1 MGGRCLDH
9 SYRGFATPMTILR
22 IGICLLVVFAV
33 TANGAVEPWSEAI
46 LEIAAAVL
54 FVWWGFLVARH
65 KTGEISWSPVFW
77 PILAIFLFGLL
88 QYIVPLSVYPYL
100 TKLEL
105 LRWTTYLL
113 VIFLSGQA
121 FQTPRHWG
129 RFTWFLVWFGF
140 AVAVFGILQ
149 DLTSNG
155 KLYWFRELRFG
166 GAMYGPFVN
175 KNHFAGFMELVIPV
189 GLATLAM
196 RGVRRQQ
203 IPLIAFCTVLPI
215 GALILSA
222 SRAGVVAFG
231 GSLIILILL
240 LLFRHGEK
248 RNLLVFL
255 AVLVFAGGLVAWM
268 GADRV
273 IARFE
278 QIRNPEISE
287 SRRISM
293 MRGALHMFRANPWI
307 GTGLGTTISVYPRFE
322 THYDGNTVD
331 HVHNDHLE
339 LLAETGIIGGVCW
352 LAFIG
357 ILVRAGLKN
366 LSSRNDALV
375 QALQIGAL
383 VGCAS
388 LLIHGLVDFNLH
400 IPSNALLFFLLAQF
414 AASGPVSG
422 PAN

>member
-1 MGGRCLDH
+1 
-9 SYRGFATPMTILR
+9 MTILR
-22 IGICLLVVFAV
+22 VGICLLMVFAV
-33 TANGAVEPWSEAI
+33 VANGTVEPWSEAI
-46 LEIAAAVL
+46 LEIAAAAL
-54 FVWWGFLVARH
+54 FMWWGYLVASR
-65 KTGEISWSPVFW
+65 KAVEVSWSPVFW
-77 PILAIFLFGLL
+77 PILALFLFGFL

-100 TKLEL
+100 TRLDL
-105 LRWTTYLL
+105 LRWMAYLL
-113 VIFLSGQA
+113 VIFLASQA
-121 FQTPRHWG
+121 FQTPHHWG
-129 RFTWFLVWFGF
+129 QFTWFLVWLGF

-189 GLATLAM
+189 GLATLAVQ
-196 RGVRRQQ
+196 GVRRQQ
-203 IPLIAFCTVLPI
+203 IPLIAFCTALPI

-222 SRAGVVAFG
+222 SRGGVVAFG

-240 LLFRHGEK
+240 LLMRRGEK
-248 RNLLVFL
+248 RHLLSFFI
-255 AVLVFAGGLVAWM
+255 VLLLAGGLVAWM
-268 GADRV
+268 GADQIIR
-273 IARFE
+273 RFE
-278 QIRNPEISE
+278 EVKNPEISE

-293 MRGALHMFRANPWI
+293 MRGALHMFRASPWI
-307 GTGLGTTISVYPRFE
+307 GTGLGTTISVYPKFE
-322 THYDGNTVD
+322 TVYTKSTVD

-339 LLAETGIIGGVCW
+339 LLAETGIVGGLSW
-352 LAFIG
+352 LVFIG
-357 ILVRAGLKN
+357 VLARSGIKN
-366 LSSRNDALV
+366 LYSRNDTLV

-414 AASGPVSG
+414 AASS
-422 PAN
+422 PARVPAT